1 MFFIYIFCLPLPVPP
16 LFRTLPF
23 VVPFCQTNVCHRLDN
38 CGNCPSTRPE
48 RRRAKSECWQSRRVE
63 FSYFALCLCGCVLPV
78 GFSAYPTIRTKKR
91 ASGVGHRPFAQKNV
105 LQSSGKSRRTGKG
118 NETIE
123 KTRKNSSYLLCQH
136 SDFGADDAAGCAE
149 RDGRQSSKAAQ
160 AKRCPQPRR
169 NRQSYV

>member
-1 MFFIYIFCLPLPVPP
+1 MPVPP
-16 LFRTLPF
+16 LTRPEKRRAPDNSLCCPLLSD
-23 VVPFCQTNVCHRLDN
+23 CVCHRLDN

-118 NETIE
+118 MKPLKKLE
-123 KTRKNSSYLLCQH
+123 KISHTYFASIPTLGRIPLRAVQSVM
-136 SDFGADDAAGCAE
+136 DAVQ
-149 RDGRQSSKAAQ
+149 QSCTDKSGIRTTEEQ
-160 AKRCPQPRR
+160 AK
-169 NRQSYV
+169 